1 VKLRTALKNR
11 VNNLLASK
19 GVLLKK
25 ESLSSEKG
33 LQEVL
38 KADLDATW
46 HLEMEVLVEQI
57 RHLNESISKF
67 EGAIRDQGPKPGWE
81 SITSIGPVGGT
92 ALLAVIGKVDD
103 FADEG
108 KLAAYFGIVPRV
120 SDSNGVHKRGHHEAG
135 EQTRENG
142 LDPVRPDCQ
151 PLQRVPQGVL
161 PASSTKARYG
171 EGDRRPGKEIPRH
184 HLQDAQERLD
194 IRGLP
199 PVYPDKSGL
208 RA

>member
-1 VKLRTALKNR
+1 MKLRTALKNR

-103 FADEG
+103 FADER
-108 KLAAYFGIVPRV
+108 KLEAYFGIVPRV
-120 SDSNGVHKRGHHEAG
+120 SDSKGEHKKGGITKRG
-135 EQTRENG
+135 N
-142 LDPVRPDCQ
+142 
-151 PLQRVPQGVL
+151 
-161 PASSTKARYG
+161 K
-171 EGDRRPGKEIPRH
+171 
-184 HLQDAQERLD
+184 
-194 IRGLP
+194 
-199 PVYPDKSGL
+199 PVYRSPL
-208 RA
+208 VNP